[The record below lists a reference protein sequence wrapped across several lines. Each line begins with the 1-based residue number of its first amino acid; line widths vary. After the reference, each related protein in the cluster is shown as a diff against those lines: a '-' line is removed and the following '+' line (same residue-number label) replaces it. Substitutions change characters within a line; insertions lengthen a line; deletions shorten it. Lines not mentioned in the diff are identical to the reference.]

1 MRFEETFSVGRPPT
15 VVFDYVIQPGNLAD
29 WQTSKTFV
37 EQITDG
43 PPRLGTRVRER
54 TKVPGR
60 KEWEQIVEVV
70 EFERPRRFGVHIV
83 EGNVPVDGRW
93 TFERDGAATRV
104 HFEAWGELRGPLK
117 LLQPMVK
124 LAMARSFAKYH
135 RNLRRNVE
143 AL

>member
-1 MRFEETFSVGRPPT
+1 MRFEETFSVGRPPK

-43 PPRLGTRVRER
+43 PTRLGTRVREG
-54 TKVPGR
+54 TKVFGR
-60 KEWEQIVEVV
+60 REWEQIVEVV
-70 EFERPRRFGVHIV
+70 EFERPRRFGMHIV
-83 EGNVPVDGRW
+83 EGGFRGGGRW
-93 TFERDGAATRV
+93 TFERDGDETRV
-104 HFEAWGELRGPLK
+104 HFEAVVQLPGPLK
-117 LLQPMVK
+117 LLQPVMKV
-124 LAMARSFAKYH
+124 AMSRSFAKYH